1 MSVNSSSSIT
11 RTSCIPGM
19 PWTNAVTTGQKWH
32 NATAFSRSLGCHS
45 PCSRGCAAAPCEA
58 AQRPARAAH
67 ATAAHRAAG
76 RWGAPGRTLLA
87 PCCCSRWGEGFC
99 ARRTGAASNAT
110 LMKKGTPAAQPR
122 LREPKGAHSGVGL
135 AEQPVD
141 ELVQACRQLVVALH
155 TEASAHSSGSWASQS
170 CNKQARLDS
179 TETHDTDTPSSSAWT

>member
-122 LREPKGAHSGVGL
+122 LREPKGAHSGMGL
-135 AEQPVD
+135 GSQNSQLMSSFRLAASSSSRCTQKPART
-141 ELVQACRQLVVALH
+141 VQAAGLLRAVI
-155 TEASAHSSGSWASQS
+155 S
-170 CNKQARLDS
+170 RPD
-179 TETHDTDTPSSSAWT
+179 